1 MNKCFIGLALGQHS
15 LPTITEMSHESE
27 IGSSSS
33 CKNAQLMVFVV
44 VDEERIL
51 HKYQKRTVLAHI

>member
-15 LPTITEMSHESE
+15 LPSITEMSYESE

-33 CKNAQLMVFVV
+33 SKNAQLIVFVV
-44 VDEERIL
+44 VDEE
-51 HKYQKRTVLAHI
+51 KNT